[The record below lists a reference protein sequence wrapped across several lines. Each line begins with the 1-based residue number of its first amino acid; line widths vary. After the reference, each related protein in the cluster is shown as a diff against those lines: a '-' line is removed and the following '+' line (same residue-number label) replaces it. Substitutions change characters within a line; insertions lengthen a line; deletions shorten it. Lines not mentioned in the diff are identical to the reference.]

1 MQIESINDVW
11 KAVCDECINKQYFT
25 EIAYGVWFADIV
37 PIKMENGKF
46 IGSIYSS
53 YKKSIVESNFKNFIE
68 IALKDI
74 LGFPI
79 EFELLLSDENGS
91 IISNKPEE
99 LSDNSTEANLTFE
112 NYIVGSSNRFAHAA
126 AMAVADSEQTM
137 NLYNPL
143 LIYGNS
149 GVGKTHLLFAIKN
162 HANKKFP
169 NKKIE
174 CISGEDFGNNMIK
187 ALQNGTIDEFRNTY
201 RNVDIFIMD
210 DIHFIACKDQD
221 CRLQL
226 ILHRRPA
233 RHPTIHR

>member
-11 KAVCDECINKQYFT
+11 KAVCDECIKKQYFT

-37 PIKMENGKF
+37 PLKMENGKF

-74 LGFPI
+74 LGFQM

-99 LSDNSTEANLTFE
+99 KKETNNSFESSFTFE

-126 AMAVADSEQTM
+126 AMAVADSEETI

-149 GVGKTHLLFAIKN
+149 GVGKTHLLLAVKN
-162 HANKKFP
+162 HASKKFP

-174 CISGEDFGNNMIK
+174 YIRD
-187 ALQNGTIDEFRNTY
+187 
-201 RNVDIFIMD
+201 
-210 DIHFIACKDQD
+210 
-221 CRLQL
+221 
-226 ILHRRPA
+226 
-233 RHPTIHR
+233 